1 MLNVGIIGLG
11 TVAWSY
17 GKPEDAVP
25 YCHVG
30 GIAHS
35 QNVELRA
42 VADLSQTAL
51 EGFTG
56 VWGDCFPNVSVYS
69 SSTEMLASE
78 NLDIVAVCV
87 RAPFH
92 FSVVA
97 EVLKHRPRAIFLE
110 KPPTC
115 SLAEMDAIRDAA
127 RESGT
132 TITVSY
138 SRHWRPATLEMAR
151 LVREGL
157 IGQVHTVVGYNA
169 GDVLSHSSH
178 TTDLLCQFAGSYQP
192 VAVQAHCHIE
202 NGKETRNGYEA
213 EPTLDHLVVEFH
225 NGVRAIQIG
234 ASGDHWQFYADVFGT
249 KGRVRIGMYF
259 DPVWHDAEEN
269 VEELPPMPRE
279 RSVFEVAYDQIAAHL
294 NGGPSPDCS
303 EDAFA
308 AVHEIGFGAVESFH
322 ANGRRIELP
331 NQSRTRQVW
340 GS

>member
-1 MLNVGIIGLG
+1 MLQVGIIGLG

-17 GKPEDAVP
+17 GKPGDDAP

-30 GIAHS
+30 GVHQS

-42 VADLSQTAL
+42 VADLSQSAR
-51 EGFTG
+51 EGFLDC
-56 VWGDCFPNVSVYS
+56 WGECFPGVSVYPS
-69 SSTEMLASE
+69 ASEMLARE
-78 NLDIVAVCV
+78 ELDIVAVCV

-92 FSVVA
+92 FPVVK
-97 EVLKHRPRAIFLE
+97 EVLQHRPRAVFLE

-115 SLAEMDAIRDAA
+115 SLAEMDAMRAIA
-127 RESGT
+127 RESNT
-132 TITVSY
+132 NVTVSY

-169 GDVLSHSSH
+169 GDVLSHASH

-192 VAVQAHCHIE
+192 VAVSARCHIE
-202 NGKETRNGYEA
+202 EGKETREGYEA
-213 EPTLDHLVVEFH
+213 EPTLDHLVVEFG
-225 NGVRAIQIG
+225 NGARAVQIG

-249 KGRVRIGMYF
+249 QGRVRVGMYF
-259 DPVWHDAEEN
+259 DPVWHDAEGKQG
-269 VEELPPMPRE
+269 ELPPMPRE
-279 RSVFEVAYDQIAAHL
+279 KSVFEVAYDQIAAHL
-294 NGGPSPDCS
+294 NGGPLPDCS
-303 EDAFA
+303 QNELA

-322 ANGRRIELP
+322 AKGARIELP
-331 NQSRTRQVW
+331 NQSRTRQIW